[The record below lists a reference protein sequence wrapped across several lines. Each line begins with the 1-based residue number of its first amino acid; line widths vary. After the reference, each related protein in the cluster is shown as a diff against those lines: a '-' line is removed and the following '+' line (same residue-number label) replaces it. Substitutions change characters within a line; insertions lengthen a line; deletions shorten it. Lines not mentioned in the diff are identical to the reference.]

1 MWKYQSGRILWRKR
15 NKLVITGSEKLTTK
29 ELSKAEELSG
39 KLAFQQLED
48 KFMHSV
54 LENDKKVIDSGK
66 LISDAINQGMSS
78 FSPDLMF
85 EQLVKS
91 YLTAKQIYGESI
103 IRLVSG
109 YEPDYIK
116 KNIGIPEFQK
126 ELKEKIQQ
134 KILELKEEG
143 FLLKDDTLSEKGVEL
158 ASLVLYFEELDKIVP
173 KGVIGEKAS
182 KKTHIYGE
190 KEDSRVYKK
199 GDRYRDIALRK
210 SIKLAIR
217 RGHGDFGGKD
227 LQVYEKQSKGQ
238 TYIVYALDA
247 SGSMKGKKIEACK
260 KAGIALAY
268 KAITEK
274 DKVGLIVFGSE
285 VKEVIEPTLDFTRLL
300 KEITRIRASKE
311 TDIVSTLKKAIELFP
326 SEHITKHLVLMTD
339 ALPTKGDEPEKLTLE
354 ETSIARS
361 KGITISVIGINL
373 DEKGKK
379 LAEKI
384 VKIGDGRLYVVRNL
398 ENVDKIVLED
408 YYSVG

>member
-1 MWKYQSGRILWRKR
+1 M
-15 NKLVITGSEKLTTK
+15 ITGSEKLELK

-48 KFMHSV
+48 KLMHSV

-85 EQLVKS
+85 EQLVKN
-91 YLTAKQIYGESI
+91 YTLAKQIYGESI

-109 YEPDYIK
+109 YEPDYVK
-116 KNIGIPEFQK
+116 KNAGIPEFQK

-134 KILELKEEG
+134 KIEELKEEG
-143 FLLKDDTLSEKGVEL
+143 FLSKDNSVSEKGIEL

-173 KGVIGEKAS
+173 KGIIGQKTS
-182 KKTHIYGE
+182 KRAFIYGE
-190 KEDSRVYKK
+190 KENSRLYKK
-199 GDRYRDIALRK
+199 GDRYRDIALKK
-210 SIKLAIR
+210 SVKLAIR
-217 RGHGDFGGKD
+217 RGHDYFGEKD
-227 LQVYEKQSKGQ
+227 LQVYEKQGKGQ
-238 TYIVYALDA
+238 TFIVYALDA

-268 KAITEK
+268 KAINEK
-274 DKVGLIVFGSE
+274 DKVGLIVFGAE
-285 VKEVIEPTLDFTRLL
+285 IKEAIEPTSDFTFLL
-300 KEITRIRASKE
+300 REITRIRASKE
-311 TDIVSTLKKAIELFP
+311 TDIVSTIRKAIEIFP
-326 SEHITKHLVLMTD
+326 SESITKHLILITD
-339 ALPTKGDEPEKLTLE
+339 ALPTKGDEPEKSTLE
-354 ETSIARS
+354 EASIARS
-361 KGITISVIGINL
+361 KGITISLVGINL

-384 VKIGDGRLYVVRNL
+384 VELGEGRLYTIRNS
-398 ENVDKIVLED
+398 ENIDKAVLED

>member
-1 MWKYQSGRILWRKR
+1 
-15 NKLVITGSEKLTTK
+15 
-29 ELSKAEELSG
+29 
-39 KLAFQQLED
+39 
-48 KFMHSV
+48 MHSV
-54 LENDKKVIDSGK
+54 LENDKKIIDSGK

-91 YLTAKQIYGESI
+91 YTIAKHVYGESI

-109 YEPDYIK
+109 YEPDYVK

-134 KILELKEEG
+134 KIDELKQEG
-143 FLLKDDTLSEKGVEL
+143 MLNRDDSLSEKGIEL
-158 ASLVLYFEELDKIVP
+158 ASLVLYYEELDKIVP
-173 KGVIGEKAS
+173 KGIVGEKIS
-182 KKTHIYGE
+182 KKSFIYGE
-190 KEDSRVYKK
+190 KEDSRIYKK
-199 GDRYRDIALRK
+199 GDRYRDIALKK
-210 SIKLAIR
+210 SVKLAIR
-217 RGHGDFGGKD
+217 RGHNYFDDKD

-268 KAITEK
+268 KAISEK
-274 DKVGLIVFGSE
+274 DKVGLIVFGSDI
-285 VKEVIEPTLDFTRLL
+285 KEIIEPTSDFTRLL
-300 KEITRIRASKE
+300 KEITRIKASKE
-311 TDIVSTLKKAIELFP
+311 TDIVSTLRKAIELFP
-326 SEHITKHLVLMTD
+326 SENITKHLILITD
-339 ALPTKGDEPEKLTLE
+339 ALPTKGDEPEKSTLE
-354 ETSIARS
+354 EASIVRS
-361 KGITISVIGINL
+361 KGITISLIGINL

-384 VKIGDGRLYVVRNL
+384 VELGEGRLYVVRNL

-408 YYSVG
+408 YYSLA